1 LTAVRISPSGPVG
14 LGTFG
19 SFADRR
25 SPIADLEGVAS
36 RVRRS
41 LAPPGSSPF
50 IDVWDALSYDRPYR
64 RAWPRH
70 QVLDYIRDQA
80 GALFDPRMVEAFLDV
95 APYRTLTPAPV

>member
-1 LTAVRISPSGPVG
+1 
-14 LGTFG
+14 
-19 SFADRR
+19 
-25 SPIADLEGVAS
+25 
-36 RVRRS
+36 VRRS

-95 APYRTLTPAPV
+95 APYRTLTPAAV